1 MDGQTAATTTVTP
14 ADRSA
19 DIFTAS
25 ARSENR
31 RSSGG
36 YSRFVSFMKFLLPAT
51 ALLLI
56 VLVVVWPQLDFKN
69 QRFGLRFAK
78 LQATEGDV
86 PAMVNARFVGSDR
99 KEQRYTITAD
109 LARNL
114 LFGGKS
120 VELEMPKAD
129 ITARDGSWIVLTANS
144 GVYDQ
149 DSKKLGLEGS
159 VKLFHDAGYE
169 FNTKAA
175 QIDLGLGNAESNF
188 PVRGQ
193 GPFGQLEAQ
202 GFRLENKGQTIYFTG
217 KSKLVIF
224 PKLAQEAR

>member
-14 ADRSA
+14 ANRSA

-31 RSSGG
+31 RSSVG
-36 YSRFVSFMKFLLPAT
+36 YSRFVSFMKFILPAA
-51 ALLLI
+51 ALLLV
-56 VLVVVWPQLDFKN
+56 VLVVVWPQFDFKN
-69 QRFGLRFAK
+69 QRFGLQFTK

-99 KEQRYTITAD
+99 KEQPYTITAD

-169 FNTKAA
+169 FNTKTA
-175 QIDLGLGNAESNF
+175 QIDLGLGNAESNS

-202 GFRLENKGQTIYFTG
+202 GFKLENKGQTIYFTG

-224 PKLAQEAR
+224 PKLAQEVQ

>member
-1 MDGQTAATTTVTP
+1 MDGRTAATAPVTP

-25 ARSENR
+25 VRSENR
-31 RSSGG
+31 RSSAG
-36 YSRFVSFMKFLLPAT
+36 YSRFVSFMKFFLPAT
-51 ALLLI
+51 ALFLI
-56 VLVVVWPQLDFKN
+56 VLVVVWPQLDFEN

-78 LQATEGDV
+78 LQATEGGV

-99 KEQRYTITAD
+99 KDQRYTITAD

-114 LFGGKS
+114 LFGGTS

-159 VKLFHDAGYE
+159 VKLFHDAGYQ
-169 FNTKAA
+169 FDTKAA
-175 QIDLGLGNAESNF
+175 QIDLGLGNAESNS

-202 GFRLENKGQTIYFTG
+202 GFRLENKGQTIYFSG

-224 PKLAQEAR
+224 PKLAREAR

>member
-14 ADRSA
+14 ANRSA

-31 RSSGG
+31 RSSVG
-36 YSRFVSFMKFLLPAT
+36 YSRFVSFMKFILPAA
-51 ALLLI
+51 ALLLV

-99 KEQRYTITAD
+99 KEQPYTITAD

-169 FNTKAA
+169 FNTKTA
-175 QIDLGLGNAESNF
+175 QIDLGLGNAESNS

-202 GFRLENKGQTIYFTG
+202 GFKLENKGQTIYFTG

>member
-1 MDGQTAATTTVTP
+1 MDGQTAATAPVTP
-14 ADRSA
+14 ANGSA

-25 ARSENR
+25 ARSEIR
-31 RSSGG
+31 RSSAG
-36 YSRFVSFMKFLLPAT
+36 YSRFVSFMKILLPAT

-56 VLVVVWPQLDFKN
+56 VLVVVWPQIDFEN

-78 LQATEGDV
+78 LQATEGGV

-99 KEQRYTITAD
+99 KDQRYIITAD

-114 LFGGKS
+114 LFGGTS

-159 VKLFHDAGYE
+159 VKLFHHAGYQ

-175 QIDLGLGNAESNF
+175 QIDLGLGNAESSS
-188 PVRGQ
+188 PVRGR